1 MNTSVLAPTRATTT
15 RRGERQKTR
24 AVAKKGV
31 PTAYEGVMLL
41 RPDCDD
47 ATRAS
52 AMEGF
57 KAMFGEGLEAW
68 EQTEHGLK
76 PNAYEIK
83 GYPDTY
89 QVVVNFTCAP
99 AAYKAAAEQLSKPA
113 VGSEEVIL
121 RTMFMKTA

>member
-1 MNTSVLAPTRATTT
+1 MNTSVRAPTRATTT
-15 RRGERQKTR
+15 RRGECQKTR

-31 PTAYEGVMLL
+31 PTTYEGVMLL

-47 ATRAS
+47 ATRAT

-83 GYPDTY
+83 GYPDAY

-99 AAYKAAAEQLSKPA
+99 AVFKAASEELAKPT
-113 VGSEEVIL
+113 VGSEEVVL

>member
-24 AVAKKGV
+24 AVAKGV

-83 GYPDTY
+83 GYPDAY